1 VDDRQQGVLSARVR
15 AILSVAFAA
24 VGVPTVLECNH
35 AFVAIPLYRAH
46 SCAQATPSDIAG
58 IQPAYVGVLKRAF
71 RIQ

>member
-1 VDDRQQGVLSARVR
+1 
-15 AILSVAFAA
+15 LSVAFAA

-35 AFVAIPLYRAH
+35 AFATIPLYRAH

-58 IQPAYVGVLKRAF
+58 IQPAYFGVLKRAF